1 MEVVLYDTTL
11 RDGAQQEGISFS
23 VEDKCKIARHLDRLG
38 IGYVEG
44 GWPGSNPK
52 DMAFFRRLPQ
62 LRLEQATVT
71 AFGSTCRAGVAA
83 EDDPN
88 LQALLATNTRAVA
101 LFGKSWDLHVHQV
114 LHTSLEENLR
124 MIAASVRLMRAAG
137 REVIYD
143 AEHFFDGYAA
153 HPAYALQTL
162 AAAAEAGAAVLVL
175 CDTNGGS
182 LPSTVAEVVT
192 AVRQATGLP
201 LGIHAHNDGDLA
213 VANSLAAVEQGAVHV
228 QGTINGY
235 GERCGNAN
243 LCSVIPA
250 LALKMGRRCQGEAQL
265 GALTEVART
274 VSELANLS
282 PFPRQPYVGRS
293 AFAHKGGMHV
303 DALIKCEASYQHVD
317 PALVGNSSRVVVS
330 ELSGRSNVAYKV
342 RELGLSSSGEDAR
355 QVLERV
361 KALESHGF
369 QFEGAEGSLELLIR
383 RGRPGYEPPFE
394 LLDFHVLIRD
404 GHHPAEPNGT
414 GWGTMAAEATVKVR
428 VGSEIMHTAADGNGP
443 VNALDA
449 AVRKALLP
457 FYPALAGVHLTDY
470 KVRILDGEAGTSAL
484 TRVLIDSS
492 DGERAWSTVG
502 SSPNIIEA
510 SWQALADSLEYALL
524 RPTRG
529 RAATGESQS
538 SPSETGTPGP

>member
-1 MEVVLYDTTL
+1 MKVTLYDTTL

-23 VEDKCKIARHLDRLG
+23 VEDKLKIARHLDRLG
-38 IGYVEG
+38 IAYVEG

-52 DMAFFRRLPQ
+52 DMAFFRRLPE

-71 AFGSTCRAGVAA
+71 AFGSTRRAGVAA
-83 EDDPN
+83 EDDAN
-88 LQALLATNTRAVA
+88 LRALLAAGTRAVTI
-101 LFGKSWDLHVHQV
+101 FGKSWDLHVREV
-114 LHTSLEENLR
+114 LHTSLDENLR
-124 MIAASVRLMRAAG
+124 MIADSVRLVRAAG
-137 REVIYD
+137 RQVLYD
-143 AEHFFDGYAA
+143 AEHFFDGYRADA
-153 HPAYALQTL
+153 GYALRTL

-182 LPSTVAEVVT
+182 LPSTVAEAVAAVGRST
-192 AVRQATGLP
+192 AVP
-201 LGIHAHNDGDLA
+201 LGIHAHNDADLA

-243 LCSVIPA
+243 LCSIIPT
-250 LALKMGRRCQGEAQL
+250 LALKMGRGGVGEEQL
-265 GALTEVART
+265 AALTEVSRT

-293 AFAHKGGMHV
+293 AFAHKGGVHV
-303 DALIKCEASYQHVD
+303 DALLKCEASYQHVD
-317 PALVGNSSRVVVS
+317 PALVGNHSRVVVS
-330 ELSGRSNVAYKV
+330 ELAGKGNVAYKV
-342 RELGLSSSGEDAR
+342 RELGLGLAPGGDDAR
-355 QVLERV
+355 QVLEQI
-361 KALESHGF
+361 KALESQGF

-383 RGRPGYEPPFE
+383 RNRPGYRPPFE

-404 GHHPAEPNGT
+404 GHAPGEPNGT
-414 GWGTMAAEATVKVR
+414 GRGAMAAEATVKVR
-428 VGSEIMHTAADGNGP
+428 VGAEVIHTAADGNGP

-470 KVRILDGEAGTSAL
+470 KVRILDGEAGTGAL

-492 DGERAWSTVG
+492 DGEQAWSTVG

-524 RPTRG
+524 RAG
-529 RAATGESQS
+529 A
-538 SPSETGTPGP
+538 